1 MPEEGRQIMYNNWK
15 HSYIQQS
22 DYDAASIG
30 EGGGLRV
37 NHLSKMLGWPNQNI
51 KLMSMYTCV
60 QLRATVKGYCQSA
73 A

>member
-15 HSYIQQS
+15 HSYTQRS

-30 EGGGLRV
+30 EEGGLRV
-37 NHLSKMLGWPNQNI
+37 NHLSKMLGWPKQNKI
-51 KLMSMYTCV
+51 NVHVHLCY
-60 QLRATVKGYCQSA
+60 RQSA